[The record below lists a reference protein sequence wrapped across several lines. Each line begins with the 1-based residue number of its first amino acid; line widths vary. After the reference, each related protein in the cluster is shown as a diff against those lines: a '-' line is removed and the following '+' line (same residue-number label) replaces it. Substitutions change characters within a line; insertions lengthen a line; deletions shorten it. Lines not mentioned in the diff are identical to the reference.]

1 MKVTMPVWKLVDIY
15 QGKHPGGHFF
25 DRDTLKFFGERL
37 SDMRVLSETETIKDC
52 SGEKHECY
60 VLSRLQ
66 RKHPAGPRRTYAY
79 FDVETLDHIA
89 GYKKRGL
96 QWHDPKAEQEYRMRV
111 NGCEKKKLGT
121 KECWFKGDEF
131 VEEVLRCQH

>member
-37 SDMRVLSETETIKDC
+37 SDMRVLSETKTIKDC
-52 SGEKHECY
+52 LGETHECY

-66 RKHPAGPRRTYAY
+66 RKHPGGPKRTYAY
-79 FDVETLDHIA
+79 FDVETFENITR
-89 GYKKRGL
+89 GYYSSTL
-96 QWHDPKAEQEYRMRV
+96 QNR
-111 NGCEKKKLGT
+111 
-121 KECWFKGDEF
+121 
-131 VEEVLRCQH
+131 EE

>member
-37 SDMRVLSETETIKDC
+37 SDMRVLSETKTIKDC
-52 SGEKHECY
+52 LGEMHECY

-66 RKHPAGPRRTYAY
+66 RKHPGGPKRTYAY
-79 FDVETLDHIA
+79 FDVETFEDITR
-89 GYKKRGL
+89 GYYSSTL
-96 QWHDPKAEQEYRMRV
+96 QNR
-111 NGCEKKKLGT
+111 
-121 KECWFKGDEF
+121 
-131 VEEVLRCQH
+131 EE

>member
-25 DRDTLKFFGERL
+25 DRDTLKFFGEML

-89 GYKKRGL
+89 G
-96 QWHDPKAEQEYRMRV
+96 
-111 NGCEKKKLGT
+111 
-121 KECWFKGDEF
+121 
-131 VEEVLRCQH
+131 

>member
-52 SGEKHECY
+52 SGKKHECY

-89 GYKKRGL
+89 RRNEHGKSRDDNKRCGSRVGQRNECL
-96 QWHDPKAEQEYRMRV
+96 SAGDDRNPNADKAGR
-111 NGCEKKKLGT
+111 LA
-121 KECWFKGDEF
+121 
-131 VEEVLRCQH
+131 